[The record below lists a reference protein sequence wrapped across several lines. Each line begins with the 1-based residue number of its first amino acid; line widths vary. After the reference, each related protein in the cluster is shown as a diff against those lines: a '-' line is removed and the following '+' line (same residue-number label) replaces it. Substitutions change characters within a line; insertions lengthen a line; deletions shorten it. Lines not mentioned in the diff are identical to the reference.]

1 VNYEALPSRDRHM
14 HNQDHGHSGSLG
26 TIPQNFWD
34 SAKINMPDT
43 PTRTAEGIHIHPL
56 DSLNR
61 ETGRGDL

>member
-1 VNYEALPSRDRHM
+1 M

-61 ETGRGDL
+61 ETGARRFVTVFNFHLVSN